1 MTMSRS
7 SALSLSALLIFEMH
21 DLNRAVFLIETA
33 LSFSFAAAAK
43 RSIAPFTTIYA
54 SL

>member
-1 MTMSRS
+1 
-7 SALSLSALLIFEMH
+7 MH
-21 DLNRAVFLIETA
+21 DLNGALSLNETSFSA
-33 LSFSFAAAAK
+33 LSFSFAAAAAAAAK

>member
-1 MTMSRS
+1 
-7 SALSLSALLIFEMH
+7 MH
-21 DLNRAVFLIETA
+21 DLNGAFSLNETSFSA
-33 LSFSFAAAAK
+33 LSFSFAAAAAAAAK

>member
-1 MTMSRS
+1 
-7 SALSLSALLIFEMH
+7 MH
-21 DLNRAVFLIETA
+21 DLNGAFSLNETSFSA
-33 LSFSFAAAAK
+33 LSFSFAAAAAAAAAAAK

>member
-1 MTMSRS
+1 
-7 SALSLSALLIFEMH
+7 MH
-21 DLNRAVFLIETA
+21 DLNGALSLNETSFST
-33 LSFSFAAAAK
+33 LSFSFAAAAAAAAAK

>member
-1 MTMSRS
+1 
-7 SALSLSALLIFEMH
+7 MH
-21 DLNRAVFLIETA
+21 DLNGAFSLNETSFSA
-33 LSFSFAAAAK
+33 LSFSFAAAAAAAAAAK